1 MLSAAAGTDAPV
13 PSGPQLVNVF
23 SFLRWAQK
31 TAPLQR
37 APTAQRKNDM
47 ADHAVGPALP
57 LGGAHIVRA
66 PTIPTAP
73 AYRLPEAP
81 LLPYGGLGSVGL
93 PTTAP
98 SAKLVVRD
106 VLQVFPVQSF
116 VFSTAWPPKGLGCVP
131 RVVADCPVGM
141 SPFTYTAD
149 RALHASAIRREMD
162 RAREHALASQEAE
175 SSDGDR
181 MDLDEPSLVLG
192 PKIQPGYCENCCEN
206 FKNLADHCNGE
217 KHRRFEANPKNFER
231 LLNFTKHFYRERE
244 LRVAPLSHSRPTT
257 CPSVRPRP
265 CPPRVLKTASG
276 ERNRRLRPR
285 PVNHQVT

>member
-1 MLSAAAGTDAPV
+1 MLSAAAGTGAPV

-23 SFLRWAQK
+23 SFLRWVQK
-31 TAPLQR
+31 TALLQR
-37 APTAQRKNDM
+37 APTAQPSKRVT
-47 ADHAVGPALP
+47 DHVVDLALP
-57 LGGAHIVRA
+57 LGGANVVRA
-66 PTIPTAP
+66 PTVPAAP
-73 AYRLPEAP
+73 GLRLPEAP
-81 LLPYGGLGSVGL
+81 PLPYGGLGSVGL

-106 VLQVFPVQSF
+106 TLKVFPVQSF
-116 VFSTAWPPKGLGCVP
+116 VFSMAWPPKGVGCVP

-162 RAREHALASQEAE
+162 RAREHALASQEVEGSVGE
-175 SSDGDR
+175 S
-181 MDLDEPSLVLG
+181 MDVDEAPLILG

-206 FKNLADHCNGE
+206 FKNLEAHCNSE

-244 LRVAPLSHSRPTT
+244 LRKERPRT

-276 ERNRRLRPR
+276 EQRNRRLRPR